1 MLLRAIPRVVICHFI
16 SESPKNPKLMKSNSL
31 FMFTLLA
38 VSFGGGAVYH
48 IQKMAAYDEALQQ
61 AYKELEQEELAHE
74 STKLELGQAIF
85 DLQREEEAHR
95 LTAFERD
102 SIAKVLRDTVIALTS
117 KLDASERARKEDAEA
132 AKQRVKDA
140 YNKGLEDG
148 REALQDSLRN
158 LHAAN
163 AQIKASSIY
172 GITAL
177 SSITEEDV
185 SYPRSVEDISKMDPD
200 SQIGLYLAGI
210 TVLLWIIAIVMRK
223 WLNRYSL
230 RRI

>member
-1 MLLRAIPRVVICHFI
+1 
-16 SESPKNPKLMKSNSL
+16 MKSNSL

-38 VSFGGGAVYH
+38 VSLGGGAVYH
-48 IQKMAAYDEALQQ
+48 IQKMAAYDEALGNVHR
-61 AYKELEQEELAHE
+61 ELTQEELAHE
-74 STKLELGQAIF
+74 ATKLELGQAIF

-163 AQIKASSIY
+163 AQLKASSIY
-172 GITAL
+172 GVTAS
-177 SSITEEDV
+177 SSISEEDV
-185 SYPRSVEDISKMDPD
+185 SYPRSVDDISKMNPD
-200 SQIGLYLAGI
+200 SQIGLYLTGI
-210 TVLLWIIAIVMRK
+210 AALLWIIAIVVRK